1 MELKIEVTGTA
12 EQTELQVLHW
22 DEWIGQIDGENA
34 GEFLRRLRNLVELYQ

>member
-22 DEWIGQIDGENA
+22 EEWIDQIDGENA
-34 GEFLRRLRNLVELYQ
+34 GEFLRKLRDLVELYQ